1 MLIVIFK
8 MNNTENNEKNNIDE
22 LITKIY
28 YFSTDNKETS
38 NNLEILFSKKKVKSL
53 LILILIIF
61 LSIYFLNDFFKEEII
76 LNLNDM
82 ILFSD
87 VQDYNFSQYKTNI
100 KAISLYYPKI
110 HLLTEKNEILN
121 NKSIIEKINNDIN
134 LAKSHGI
141 YGFCIYY
148 YCEPEKEIF
157 NSPLDIIID
166 NKDLDINFF
175 LTWNNEKNLTDKHI
189 LLINEQL
196 KFLFNLKKYI
206 YDERYIKIDGL
217 PMIGIYNPKDIYDLK
232 KTLSIWREKAKEFG
246 IGELFI
252 VAICNEK
259 NNITELNE
267 YQIFNV
273 FVDLS
278 PYNSSVY
285 TNYNNTSYYFYSSI
299 IDTNLNLNNIY
310 KKGEYNVYRSSLL
323 ISKFPIQT
331 NNLNL
336 FRDYTPEKYY
346 FLNKVI
352 IDWTK
357 NRFNESDRYI
367 FINSY
372 DNNYLGPHEKYG
384 YASLNYLSRALF
396 DLPLGDKNYNLINLE
411 KNCLIAIQAH
421 VFYTDL
427 ISEIINSINNI
438 PVKFDLYI
446 TTNTIEK
453 KIFIEDYVNKYSK
466 ANKYEVLIVENKGRD
481 VYPLITQLKKV
492 INNYKY
498 FCHIHT
504 KKSFHFSELGDNWRK
519 YLYGNLLGNKDIIS
533 EILSNFENIEKLGI
547 IFPETFPYQLKYIL
561 NENKNNIKN
570 TNKLLNKIFPDSA
583 YNIGS
588 QFEFPV
594 GNMFWAR
601 TKAVH
606 QIFEYPLENKCPREK
621 GQYDGTIM
629 HAVERI
635 WLFIAKLNGYYY
647 KKTLRYIYE
656 KIYSNYS
663 K

>member
-1 MLIVIFK
+1 MDNI
-8 MNNTENNEKNNIDE
+8 ENNEKANIDE

-28 YFSTDNKETS
+28 YFSTDNKENT
-38 NNLEILFSKKKVKSL
+38 NNLNILFSNKKAKSL
-53 LILILIIF
+53 LIFFLIFF
-61 LSIYFLNDFFKEEII
+61 LSIYFINDFFKEEVI

-100 KAISLYYPKI
+100 KAIALYYPTI
-110 HLLTEKNEILN
+110 HLLSEKDEILN
-121 NKSIIEKINNDIN
+121 NKSNIETIYNYIN

-148 YCEPEKEIF
+148 YCEPQKEIF
-157 NSPLDIIID
+157 NNPLDIIID

-175 LTWNNEKNLTDKHI
+175 ITWNNEKNLTDKNI

-206 YDERYIKIDGL
+206 NDERYIKIEGI
-217 PMIGIYNPKDIYDLK
+217 PMIGIYNPKDISDLK
-232 KTLSIWREKAKEFG
+232 KTISIWREKAKEFG

-252 VAICNEK
+252 VAMCNEK
-259 NNITELNE
+259 NNITELND
-267 YQIFNV
+267 YQIFNA
-273 FVDLS
+273 FVDLTF
-278 PYNSSVY
+278 YDSSVY
-285 TNYNNTSYYFYSSI
+285 ISPNNTSYYFYSSLI
-299 IDTNLNLNNIY
+299 NTNLNLNNIY
-310 KKGEYNVYRSSLL
+310 KNDEYNVYRSSFQV
-323 ISKFPIQT
+323 STFPIQL
-331 NNLNL
+331 NNIT
-336 FRDYTPEKYY
+336 FFIDYTSEKYY
-346 FLNKVI
+346 FLNKII

-357 NRFNESDRYI
+357 NRFNENERYI
-367 FINSY
+367 FINSF
-372 DNNYLGPHEKYG
+372 DNNYFGIQKKYG

-396 DLPLGDKNYNLINLE
+396 DLPLGDKNYNLLNLE

-427 ISEIINSINNI
+427 INEVINNTNNI

-446 TTNTIEK
+446 TTNTKEK
-453 KIFIEDYVNKYSK
+453 KIFLEEYVKKNSK
-466 ANKYEVLIVENKGRD
+466 ANKYEILIVENKGRD
-481 VYPLITQLKKV
+481 VYPLIFQLKNV
-492 INNYKY
+492 INKYKY

-504 KKSFHFSELGDNWRK
+504 KKTLHAPEFGDNWRK

-533 EILSNFENIEKLGI
+533 EILSSFENIEKLGV
-547 IFPETFPYQLKYIL
+547 IFPETFSSQLQFTL
-561 NENKNNIKN
+561 TENKYNIKN
-570 TNKLLNKIFPDSA
+570 TNKLLNKIFPGSA

-588 QFEFPV
+588 KIEFPA

-606 QIFEYPLENKCPREK
+606 QMFEYPLEDKIPREK
-621 GQYDGTIM
+621 GQVDGTIM

-635 WLFIAKLNGYYY
+635 WLFIAKLNGYYF
-647 KKTLRYIYE
+647 KKILRYI
-656 KIYSNYS
+656 
-663 K
+663 